1 MNTSINISDKVRQ
14 IEPSKTL
21 AISTKAKKLKT
32 EGKDIIDF
40 SIGEPDFDT
49 PEYIKKG
56 AVEAIDKGYTR
67 YTPVAGLDFLREE
80 VANKFTNE
88 NKIKGTSENILIS
101 PGGKF
106 SIYAALI
113 SILNPGDEVLIPAP
127 FWTSYPEMV
136 KLTDGKPVIIE
147 TYEND
152 GHKINIDLLNKYLT
166 KKTKM
171 LILTNPSNPTGIIYD
186 RSLLEKIAKWA
197 CENNIY
203 ILSDELYDKLVYG
216 QDHVSIASLND
227 EIYKRTVTINGM
239 SKAYA
244 MTGWRIGFAHG
255 PVDLIKKMTSAQS
268 HITSN
273 ATSVSQYASY
283 IALRDREK
291 NKDVLNNMYAQF
303 EKRKNKIVDIL
314 DKEKRLTYIKP
325 EGAFY
330 IMINVSSYFGLSYKG
345 KTIDQA
351 NTLSE
356 ILLDEKYVAIT
367 PGEAFGD
374 KNYLRMSYANSI
386 ENIEEG
392 LKRILDLLKDLK

>member
-1 MNTSINISDKVRQ
+1 MNTSINISDKVKQ

-21 AISTKAKKLKT
+21 AISAKAKKLKAK
-32 EGKDIIDF
+32 GKDIIDF

-49 PEYIKKG
+49 PDYIKKG
-56 AVEAIDKGYTR
+56 AIEGLERGYTR
-67 YTPVAGLDFLREE
+67 YTPVAGLDILREE
-80 VANKFTNE
+80 VAKKFTNE
-88 NKIKGTSENILIS
+88 NNIMSLADNILIS

-136 KLTDGKPVIIE
+136 KLADGKPIIVE
-147 TYEND
+147 TSENY
-152 GHKINIDLLNKYLT
+152 GNKINIDLLNKYLT
-166 KKTKM
+166 EKTKM

-216 QDHVSIASLND
+216 QEHVSIASLND
-227 EIYKRTVTINGM
+227 DVYKRTITINGM

-244 MTGWRIGFAHG
+244 MTGWRIGFANG
-255 PVDLIKKMTSAQS
+255 PIGIIKKMTSAQS

-273 ATSVSQYASY
+273 ATSISQYASY

-291 NKDVLNNMYAQF
+291 NKGILTNMYKQF
-303 EKRKNKIVDIL
+303 EKRKNRIVDIL

-330 IMINVSSYFGLSYKG
+330 IMINVSSYFGLSHKG
-345 KTIDQA
+345 KIVEDA
-351 NTLSE
+351 NSLSE

-367 PGEAFGD
+367 PGEAFGN

-392 LKRILDLLKDLK
+392 LKRILDLLRELK